1 MNVIASKD
9 MLEKIVCELSIF
21 EQDILTALDE
31 NLLIRKEFVKSKLK
45 ELQPNIQTALN
56 EKNLFTPEEFS
67 KIWISFRNMRSVSSE
82 NNEKEINAS
91 ILLSNIN
98 DILSC
103 LRQAICRISVSG

>member
-31 NLLIRKEFVKSKLK
+31 NLLIRKEFVKSKLN
-45 ELQPNIQTALN
+45 ELQPIIQNALN
-56 EKNLFTPEEFS
+56 ENLFTLDES
-67 KIWISFRNMRSVSSE
+67 TIIRTCFRNMRSVSSE